1 MEGIGAELQQRQQ
14 ELLHLQRQQQELE
27 QRKRQLEELNTRR
40 MELIEGQREIR
51 DRLLRAVVILERA
64 ETQSRKEVEQMH
76 ETRQAFSE
84 QLSEINDI
92 NPSEWAATDIEGEL
106 SKALAKVDQAQAI
119 YTQSRAKL
127 DALRGRDLEPDSAL
141 GDETRASASP
151 SQDSFSD
158 NLLRGLA
165 FNLPLIA
172 ALLLGLALFR
182 LLKYPSSLPKRLIFF
197 LFAAPHRLALVRS
210 GVSI

>member
-1 MEGIGAELQQRQQ
+1 MNRIRSQPEDQQDLPLPSSSPMEGIGAELQQRQQ
-14 ELLHLQRQQQELE
+14 ELINLQRQQQELE

-64 ETQSRKEVEQMH
+64 EGQGRKEVEQMH
-76 ETRQAFSE
+76 ETRQVFSE

-92 NPSEWAATDIEGEL
+92 NPSDWAATDIEGEL

-127 DALRGRDLEPDSAL
+127 DALRGRDLEPETSI
-141 GDETRASASP
+141 DEEGHTRANSSP
-151 SQDSFSD
+151 VDSFSA
-158 NLLRGLA
+158 NLQRGLA
-165 FNLPLIA
+165 FNLPLILA
-172 ALLLGLALFR
+172 ILIGLLIFR
-182 LLKYPSSLPKRLIFF
+182 LSK
-197 LFAAPHRLALVRS
+197 
-210 GVSI
+210 

>member
-1 MEGIGAELQQRQQ
+1 MEGIGAELHQRQQ
-14 ELLHLQRQQQELE
+14 ELIDLQRQQQELE

-64 ETQSRKEVEQMH
+64 EGQGRKEVEQMH
-76 ETRQAFSE
+76 ETRQVFSE

-127 DALRGRDLEPDSAL
+127 DALRGRDLEPETGAS
-141 GDETRASASP
+141 DESGTAHATVP
-151 SQDSFSD
+151 ADSFLE
-158 NLLRGLA
+158 NLQRGLA
-165 FNLPLIA
+165 FNLPLILA
-172 ALLLGLALFR
+172 ILLGAALFR
-182 LLKYPSSLPKRLIFF
+182 LLK
-197 LFAAPHRLALVRS
+197 
-210 GVSI
+210 

>member
-64 ETQSRKEVEQMH
+64 EGQSRKEVEQMH
-76 ETRQAFSE
+76 ETRQVFSE
-84 QLSEINDI
+84 QLSEVNAI

-127 DALRGRDLEPDSAL
+127 DALRGRDLEPEATAED
-141 GDETRASASP
+141 ASQASHAGAA
-151 SQDSFSD
+151 DSFTD
-158 NLLRGLA
+158 HLLRGLA
-165 FNLPLIA
+165 FNLPLIV
-172 ALLLGLALFR
+172 ALFVGLIIFR
-182 LLKYPSSLPKRLIFF
+182 LLK
-197 LFAAPHRLALVRS
+197 
-210 GVSI
+210 

>member
-1 MEGIGAELQQRQQ
+1 MNRIRSQPEDQQDLPLPSSSPMEGIGAELQQRQQ
-14 ELLHLQRQQQELE
+14 ELINLQRQQQELE

-64 ETQSRKEVEQMH
+64 EGQGRKEVEQMH
-76 ETRQAFSE
+76 ETRQVFSE

-92 NPSEWAATDIEGEL
+92 NPSEWAATDIESEL

-127 DALRGRDLEPDSAL
+127 DALRGRDLEPETSI
-141 GDETRASASP
+141 DEEGHTRANSSP
-151 SQDSFSD
+151 VDSFSA
-158 NLLRGLA
+158 NLQRGLA
-165 FNLPLIA
+165 FNLPLILA
-172 ALLLGLALFR
+172 ILIGLLIFR
-182 LLKYPSSLPKRLIFF
+182 LLK
-197 LFAAPHRLALVRS
+197 
-210 GVSI
+210 